1 MMNGV
6 AIIGAGGHMARILVV
21 EDEPTLLETISYN
34 LREEGYKVV
43 TAVDGFAALDVM
55 KTTSPDLILLDVM
68 LPGVDGLEVCRLIRR
83 ESAVPII
90 MLTAKA
96 REIDKVVG
104 LEVGADDY
112 ITKPFGMMELI
123 ARVRAA
129 LRRSRRE
136 TQSPETFSAHG
147 IQLDIAKRVAKVDD
161 QPVDLRPKE
170 FELLHLLIANR
181 GRVIERP
188 TLLDRIWGED
198 EYIDP
203 GTVDVHIRRLREK
216 IESDPSKPLR
226 ILTVRG
232 VGYKFAE

>member
-1 MMNGV
+1 
-6 AIIGAGGHMARILVV
+6 MARILIV
-21 EDEPTLLETISYN
+21 EDETPLAETVAYN
-34 LREEGYKVV
+34 LREEGYKVSV
-43 TAVDGFAALDVM
+43 ASDGVAALDLIQQE
-55 KTTSPDLILLDVM
+55 KPDVVLLDVM
-68 LPGVDGLEVCRLIRR
+68 LPSIDGLEVCRLIRR
-83 ESAVPII
+83 ESDVPVI
-90 MLTAKA
+90 MLTAKS

-129 LRRSRRE
+129 IRRSRGG
-136 TQSPETFSAHG
+136 TKISDILSANDLE
-147 IQLDIAKRVAKVDD
+147 LDTSRHIVRVTGKE
-161 QPVDLRPKE
+161 VDLRPKE
-170 FELLHLLIANR
+170 FELLHALMSNR
-181 GRVIERP
+181 GRVLERSV
-188 TLLDRIWGED
+188 LLDRVWGED

-216 IESDPSKPLR
+216 VEASPSKPTK

>member
-1 MMNGV
+1 MPKV
-6 AIIGAGGHMARILVV
+6 LIV
-21 EDEPTLLETISYN
+21 EDEPSLVETISYN
-34 LREEGYKVV
+34 LREEGYKVC
-43 TAVDGFAALDVM
+43 TSADGISALDVM
-55 KTTSPDLILLDVM
+55 KQEAPDLILLDVM

-83 ESAVPII
+83 ESDIPII
-90 MLTAKA
+90 MLTAKS

-123 ARVRAA
+123 ARIRAA

-136 TQSPETFSAHG
+136 SQSPEVFSASG
-147 IQLDIAKRVAKVDD
+147 LQLDTAKRVVKVDD
-161 QPVDLRPKE
+161 ANVDLRPKE
-170 FELLHLLIANR
+170 FELLHILIANR
-181 GRVIERP
+181 GRVMERT

-198 EYIDP
+198 EYIDA

-216 IESDPSKPLR
+216 VESDPSKPTR

>member
-1 MMNGV
+1 MPK
-6 AIIGAGGHMARILVV
+6 ILIV
-21 EDEPTLLETISYN
+21 EDEPALVETISYN
-34 LREEGYKVV
+34 LREEGYKVCSA
-43 TAVDGFAALDVM
+43 TDGIAALEIV
-55 KTTSPDLILLDVM
+55 KQESPDLILLDVM

-83 ESAVPII
+83 ESAVPIV

-123 ARVRAA
+123 ARIRAA

-136 TQSPETFSAHG
+136 SQSPEVYSAHG
-147 IQLDIAKRVAKVDD
+147 IQLDIARRSVTVEDK
-161 QPVDLRPKE
+161 PVNLRPRE
-170 FELLHLLIANR
+170 FELLHALMANR
-181 GRVIERP
+181 GRVMERSF
-188 TLLDRIWGED
+188 LLDRVWGED
-198 EYIDP
+198 EYIDA

-216 IESDPSKPLR
+216 IETNPSKPGR
-226 ILTVRG
+226 VLTVRG